1 MEARCHLHRFYYPS
15 TAAGQK
21 PHLTPFH
28 RRDSNPK
35 NERKQPCL
43 VRLLASLPETRKASP
58 NHAPRYHRRHRTA
71 WNVLTLTLT
80 ALSLSMATTLQYQT
94 AQALPRVALLGHKGK
109 PKSRALLLARIISS
123 SSKRKQNGTTPTTR
137 IARCPRAIH
146 HLLASAGPSIV
157 LIRTKMEEQPS
168 QDIPQGGQESER
180 IMHPPEEENS
190 QEPFQRLHSSQDRL
204 LQLW

>member
-1 MEARCHLHRFYYPS
+1 
-15 TAAGQK
+15 
-21 PHLTPFH
+21 
-28 RRDSNPK
+28 
-35 NERKQPCL
+35 
-43 VRLLASLPETRKASP
+43 LLASLPGTRKASP

-109 PKSRALLLARIISS
+109 PKSRALLLARIIIS

-146 HLLASAGPSIV
+146 HLLASAGPSID
-157 LIRTKMEEQPS
+157 LIRTKIEQPS
-168 QDIPQGGQESER
+168 QDIPNGQESER